1 MRIGICEDEEVYRK
15 LVSEKV
21 SAFFQRLGETSVLDV
36 FSDGAPLLQAMRDGL
51 RHDLL
56 LLDLQL
62 EKSDGMEIAE
72 QVREMDQRVPIIFVT
87 GMESRAVEGYG
98 VAALDYVVK
107 SQLDQRLEKALGRF
121 WKKRQEASLLFETS
135 EGEAVILSFQ
145 SILWVESE
153 NRGVKIVT
161 AEREYHNPSLSVGK
175 IVEKLPTEIFV
186 EIHKSVY
193 VRIEEI
199 RRIGADNVIM
209 SNNVSLPMSR
219 RKRKEVMG
227 KVLKTMKGKMA

>member
-1 MRIGICEDEEVYRK
+1 MRIGICEDEEIYRK
-15 LVSEKV
+15 LVSERV
-21 SAFFQRLGETSVLDV
+21 SAFFQDLGETPALDV
-36 FSDGAPLLQAMRDGL
+36 FSDGAPLLQAMREGL
-51 RHDLL
+51 RYDLL

-72 QVREMDQRVPIIFVT
+72 QVREMDLEVPIIFVT
-87 GMESRAVEGYG
+87 GMENRAVEGYG
-98 VAALDYVVK
+98 VSALDYVVK

-121 WKKRQEASLLFETS
+121 WKKCREASLLFETS
-135 EGEAVILSFQ
+135 EGETVVLSFQ
-145 SILWVESE
+145 SILWIESE

-161 AEREYHNPSLSVGK
+161 AEKEYHNSSLSVGK
-175 IVEKLPTEIFV
+175 IVEKLPMEVFV

-193 VRIEEI
+193 VQIEEI

-227 KVLKTMKGKMA
+227 KVLKTMKGRMA

>member
-1 MRIGICEDEEVYRK
+1 MRIGICEDEEIYRK
-15 LVSEKV
+15 LVSERV
-21 SAFFQRLGETSVLDV
+21 SAFFQDLGETPALDV
-36 FSDGAPLLQAMRDGL
+36 FSDGAPLLQAMREGL
-51 RHDLL
+51 RYDLL

-72 QVREMDQRVPIIFVT
+72 QVREMDLEVPIIFVT
-87 GMESRAVEGYG
+87 GMENRAVEGYG
-98 VAALDYVVK
+98 VSALDYVVK

-121 WKKRQEASLLFETS
+121 WKKRREASLLFETS
-135 EGEAVILSFQ
+135 EGETVVLSFQ
-145 SILWVESE
+145 NILWIESE

-161 AEREYHNPSLSVGK
+161 AEKEYHNSSLSVGK
-175 IVEKLPTEIFV
+175 IVEKLPMEVFV

-193 VRIEEI
+193 VQIEEI

-227 KVLKTMKGKMA
+227 KVLKTMKGRMA

>member
-1 MRIGICEDEEVYRK
+1 MRIGICEDEEIYRK
-15 LVSEKV
+15 LVSERV
-21 SAFFQRLGETSVLDV
+21 SAFFQGLGEAPALDV
-36 FSDGAPLLQAMRDGL
+36 FSDGAPFLQAMREGL
-51 RHDLL
+51 RYDLL

-107 SQLDQRLEKALGRF
+107 SQMDQRLEKALERF

-145 SILWVESE
+145 SILW
-153 NRGVKIVT
+153 
-161 AEREYHNPSLSVGK
+161 EREYHNPSLSVGK

-227 KVLKTMKGKMA
+227 KVLKTMKGRMA

>member
-1 MRIGICEDEEVYRK
+1 M
-15 LVSEKV
+15 
-21 SAFFQRLGETSVLDV
+21 
-36 FSDGAPLLQAMRDGL
+36 
-51 RHDLL
+51 
-56 LLDLQL
+56 
-62 EKSDGMEIAE
+62 
-72 QVREMDQRVPIIFVT
+72 
-87 GMESRAVEGYG
+87 
-98 VAALDYVVK
+98 
-107 SQLDQRLEKALGRF
+107 
-121 WKKRQEASLLFETS
+121 
-135 EGEAVILSFQ
+135 SFQ

>member
-21 SAFFQRLGETSVLDV
+21 SAFFQRLGETPVLDV
-36 FSDGAPLLQAMRDGL
+36 FSDGVPLLQAMREGL
-51 RHDLL
+51 RYDLL

-87 GMESRAVEGYG
+87 GMENRAVEGYG
-98 VAALDYVVK
+98 VSALDYVVK

-145 SILWVESE
+145 SILWIESE

-161 AEREYHNPSLSVGK
+161 AEKEYHNSSLSVGK
-175 IVEKLPTEIFV
+175 IVEKLPMEVFV

-193 VRIEEI
+193 VQIEEI

-227 KVLKTMKGKMA
+227 KVLKTMKGRMA

>member
-1 MRIGICEDEEVYRK
+1 MRIGICEDEEIYKK
-15 LVSEKV
+15 LVSERV
-21 SAFFQRLGETSVLDV
+21 SAYFQGLGETPALDV
-36 FSDGAPLLQAMRDGL
+36 FSDGAPFLQAMREGL
-51 RHDLL
+51 RYDLL

-107 SQLDQRLEKALGRF
+107 SQMDQRLEKALERF

-227 KVLKTMKGKMA
+227 KVLKTMKGRMA

>member
-1 MRIGICEDEEVYRK
+1 MRIGICEDEEIYRK
-15 LVSEKV
+15 LVSDRV
-21 SAFFQRLGETSVLDV
+21 SAFFQGLGEAPALDV
-36 FSDGAPLLQAMRDGL
+36 FSDGAPFLQAMRKGL
-51 RHDLL
+51 RYDLL

-107 SQLDQRLEKALGRF
+107 SQLDQRLEKALERC

-161 AEREYHNPSLSVGK
+161 AEREYHNPSLAVGK
-175 IVEKLPTEIFV
+175 VVEKLPTEIFV